1 MTVARTVLELL
12 DGAADATVDVDQVG
26 AALER
31 AAGPRTAVAVTV
43 ATVAELVPDPDSLAT
58 SQRSVSGTNDWP

>member
-1 MTVARTVLELL
+1 
-12 DGAADATVDVDQVG
+12 VDVDQVG